1 MPHCIIEYSKGI
13 ESTIDVSTLVS
24 AVYQGAL
31 SSALFAP
38 EDIKCRAIPYAHYHA
53 GGDRVD
59 FIHVVLKIL
68 RGRDTQQKT
77 SLSRHVLTALEH
89 LPLTNISLTVE
100 VVDIETSSYQKT
112 VRD

>member
-1 MPHCIIEYSKGI
+1 MPHCIIEYSNGI
-13 ESTIDVSTLVS
+13 ESTIDISTLVS

-38 EDIKCRAIPYAHYHA
+38 EDIKCRAIPYAHFHA

-68 RGRDTQQKT
+68 QGRDTQQKT
-77 SLSRHVLTALEH
+77 SLSRYVLMALET
-89 LPLTNISLTVE
+89 LPLTCISLTVE

-112 VRD
+112 IRD